1 MTVCC
6 CCLFFHQD
14 TNKVEYKDLPLRK
27 GMEIPKNAVNWLLD
41 VLTVDNLLIIK
52 QNYATKKRR
61 SITVNNT
68 WHFLCRCFTLKA
80 FKWLKGQNPSCTLQA
95 FISKHLQEVLSLWR
109 VLKEKLSLITY
120 LLHCTRIQNIPHF
133 HRNISLW
140 GVLLSLPGTEK
151 VNLLLTVELQLIN
164 LSWPLCMFKAL
175 KPTQRGSFGKKT
187 LLPLSCGHAPAHKP
201 ILAPGPSVE
210 KPGPWCS
217 EAGKAGNVSRKN
229 SLINTLQ
236 EESQSNR

>member
-1 MTVCC
+1 M
-6 CCLFFHQD
+6 LQ
-14 TNKVEYKDLPLRK
+14 
-27 GMEIPKNAVNWLLD
+27 
-41 VLTVDNLLIIK
+41 
-52 QNYATKKRR
+52 KK
-61 SITVNNT
+61 SISVNNT
-68 WHFLCRCFTLKA
+68 WHFLHRCFTLKA

-109 VLKEKLSLITY
+109 VLKEKLWAPSLDCKIDITVNSLRELRIEVITPSMFITAIFWGAAIIIWRKS
-120 LLHCTRIQNIPHF
+120 LLHCSRIQNIPHF

-175 KPTQRGSFGKKT
+175 KPTKRGSFGKKT

-229 SLINTLQ
+229 SLINMLQ